1 MQIREGVD
9 EKTITQTRKDIS
21 QLKSEIKNLK

>member
-9 EKTITQTRKDIS
+9 EKTIAQTMKDIS
-21 QLKSEIKNLK
+21 QLKSEIENLK